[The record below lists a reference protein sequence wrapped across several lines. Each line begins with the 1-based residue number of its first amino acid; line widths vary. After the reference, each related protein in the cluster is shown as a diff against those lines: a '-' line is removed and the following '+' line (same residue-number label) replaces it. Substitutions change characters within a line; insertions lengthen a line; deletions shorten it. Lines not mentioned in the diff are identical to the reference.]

1 MTVYATVLLG
11 VTLGWRTI
19 MNLVNLKR
27 IPTEFLV
34 GIIVAHAV
42 MKGYRKEY
50 GRQKPRRVSGDVIRR
65 SIWASPLLGQLFSVS
80 EAEVDREVER
90 QYGAD
95 GNVAKRLVG
104 IHELERIDA

>member
-1 MTVYATVLLG
+1 
-11 VTLGWRTI
+11 

-50 GRQKPRRVSGDVIRR
+50 GRQEPRRVRGDVIRR
-65 SIWASPLLGQLFSVS
+65 SIWASPLLSQLFSVS
-80 EAEVDREVER
+80 EAEIDREVER
-90 QYGAD
+90 QFGSGGD
-95 GNVAKRLVG
+95 VVQRHIGMDLP
-104 IHELERIDA
+104 ECIDA